1 MKKWAGIFLICLF
14 AFLQVVGYNLMGAK
28 AADAPMLLGYAGWY
42 LADPFQAALQN
53 QTLKILNE
61 KSIKYLQPTD
71 ARADAAKQVTDIQT
85 LISQGA
91 NAIITLPTDTK
102 AIMPAI
108 QYANSKNVPVVTIDM
123 APEGK
128 GAYMVVRAD
137 NIRMG
142 EIAADWVGKV
152 LNGKGKVLELQGDL
166 ANSNGRD
173 RTTGFEKRMAAK
185 FPGIE
190 VVGRPTKWQ
199 AELAANAAQT
209 VLSSDPG
216 INAIYMQSDAIML
229 PGVLNTLKSLKKDTK
244 VGAPGHIYL
253 ISIDATPLA
262 LDKIRSDE
270 LDAAVSQ
277 PLDLYAKYGVKY
289 IQDALAGVKY
299 SEGPTDHDSKIA
311 MVGETMQDQLPSPL
325 VTKKNVEDPMLW
337 GNMVKK

>member
-1 MKKWAGIFLICLF
+1 MIYHRTSLTKGGRHEKVGWNLFDLSF

-108 QYANSKNVPVVTIDM
+108 HYANSKNVPVVTIDM

-190 VVGRPTKWQ
+190 VVGRPQSGKPSWPRMPPRPFYRPTLVSTRSICR
-199 AELAANAAQT
+199 AM
-209 VLSSDPG
+209 LSCFLGS
-216 INAIYMQSDAIML
+216 S
-229 PGVLNTLKSLKKDTK
+229 
-244 VGAPGHIYL
+244 
-253 ISIDATPLA
+253 TP
-262 LDKIRSDE
+262 
-270 LDAAVSQ
+270 
-277 PLDLYAKYGVKY
+277 
-289 IQDALAGVKY
+289 
-299 SEGPTDHDSKIA
+299 
-311 MVGETMQDQLPSPL
+311 
-325 VTKKNVEDPMLW
+325 
-337 GNMVKK
+337 

>member
-1 MKKWAGIFLICLF
+1 MKKGSQLVFLISVFVFLSTFCTTLF
-14 AFLQVVGYNLMGAK
+14 A
-28 AADAPMLLGYAGWY
+28 ADSMLLGYAGWY
-42 LADPFQAALQN
+42 LADPFQAALQK
-53 QTLKILNE
+53 QTLKIADE
-61 KSIKYLQPTD
+61 QGIKYLQPTD

-102 AIMPAI
+102 AIVPAI
-108 QYANSKNVPVVTIDM
+108 QYANGKNVPVVTIDM

-142 EIAADWVGKV
+142 EIAAEWVGQTLK
-152 LNGKGKVLELQGDL
+152 GKGKVLELKGDL

-173 RTTGFEKRMAAK
+173 RTDGFEAYMAAK
-185 FPGIE
+185 YPGIE

-209 VLSSDPG
+209 VLSSDPD
-216 INAIYMQSDAIML
+216 IDAIYMQSDAIML
-229 PGVLNTLKSLKKDTK
+229 PAILNTLKSLKKDAK
-244 VGAPGHIYL
+244 VGEPGHIYL

-262 LDKIRSDE
+262 LEKIRSNE

-277 PLDLYAKYGVKY
+277 PLDLYAKYGIKY
-289 IQDALAGVKY
+289 IQDAFAGVEYK
-299 SEGPTDHDSKIA
+299 EGPTDHDSKIA
-311 MVGETMQDQLPSPL
+311 KVGETMQDQLPSPL
-325 VTKKNVEDPMLW
+325 VTKEKVDDPMLW
-337 GNMVKK
+337 GNMVK